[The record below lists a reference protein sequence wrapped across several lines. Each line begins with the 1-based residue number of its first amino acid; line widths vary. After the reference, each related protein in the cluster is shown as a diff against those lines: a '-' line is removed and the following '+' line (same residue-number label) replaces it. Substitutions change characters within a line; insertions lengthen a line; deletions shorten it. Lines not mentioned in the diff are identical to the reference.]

1 MKLRGRNIKR
11 IYKMIIT
18 QEGSRK
24 YQLLFLAFS
33 HLPYEDFH
41 LWDTVKEA
49 RPGKGRDVIYLVRAT
64 ENQKDLMKKT
74 LGDYIV
80 SIEEVEKES

>member
-1 MKLRGRNIKR
+1 MMKLIGRNIKKV
-11 IYKMIIT
+11 YKIIIT

-24 YQLLFLAFS
+24 YQLMFLAFG

-41 LWDTVKEA
+41 LFDTVKEA
-49 RPGKGRDVIYLVRAT
+49 RPGKGRDVICLVRVN
-64 ENQKDLMKKT
+64 ENQKDLIKNT

-80 SIEEVEKES
+80 SLEEIKES

>member
-1 MKLRGRNIKR
+1 MKLRGRNTKKIWKLVL
-11 IYKMIIT
+11 T
-18 QEGSRK
+18 QEGARK

-49 RPGKGRDVIYLVRAT
+49 RPGKGRDVIYLIRMS
-64 ENQKDLMKKT
+64 ENQKDLVRKT
-74 LGDYIV
+74 LGDFIV
-80 SIEEVEKES
+80 SITEEEL